1 MVGAGILSW
10 RVRPSHRVN
19 PLHLGQYLVNRF
31 GSVPGGITPMKLQK
45 LLYYVQAWS
54 EVDGRAGLVEG
65 EFRKWPHGPVLPAV
79 YHHFKAH
86 GRQPLQP
93 MTLGPGQEPTGDD
106 RALAE
111 FIGASYVRF
120 PAVTLSVMTHREDPW
135 RLTPDG
141 AVIPTAL
148 MQAYYAGQPFARNR
162 PFQPDA
168 AKPYYPVQSD
178 LDRAFT
184 MDLAPADAARAT
196 TYVTFAEYLA
206 QVDRLQNLGADRDG
220 MLSGLLR

>member
-1 MVGAGILSW
+1 M
-10 RVRPSHRVN
+10 N

-31 GSVPGGITPMKLQK
+31 GNVPGGITPMKLQK

-54 EVDGRAGLVEG
+54 EVDGRPGLVDG
-65 EFRKWPHGPVLPAV
+65 EFRKWTHGPVLPVV
-79 YHHFKAH
+79 YHVYKEY
-86 GRQPLQP
+86 GRQPLKHVNLTEEQQP
-93 MTLGPGQEPTGDD
+93 HGED
-106 RALAE
+106 RDFAE
-111 FIGASYVRF
+111 FIGASYARF

-148 MQAYYAGQPFARNR
+148 MRDYYAGQPFARNR

-168 AKPYYPVQSD
+168 DKPYYPVQSD

-184 MDLAPADAARAT
+184 MDLAPADVVRAT
-196 TYVTFAEYLA
+196 TYVTFAEYLE
-206 QVDRLQNLGADRDG
+206 QVDDLQRRGADRDG
-220 MLSGLLR
+220 FLSGLLR

>member
-1 MVGAGILSW
+1 M
-10 RVRPSHRVN
+10 N

-31 GSVPGGITPMKLQK
+31 GGVPGGITPMKLQK

-54 EVDGRAGLVEG
+54 EVDDRPGLVEG
-65 EFRKWPHGPVLPAV
+65 AFEKWPHGPVLPTV
-79 YHHFKAH
+79 YHHFKGH
-86 GRQPLQP
+86 GRHSLQP
-93 MTLGPGQEPTGDD
+93 VTLGPGQQPAGDD
-106 RALAE
+106 RALAD

-141 AVIPTAL
+141 APIPTVL
-148 MQAYYAGQPFARNR
+148 MRDYYARQPFARNR

-178 LDRAFT
+178 LDRAAT
-184 MDLAPADAARAT
+184 MDLAPPDAARASR
-196 TYVTFAEYLA
+196 YVTFADYLA
-206 QVDRLQNLGADRDG
+206 HVDHLQSLGADRDG
-220 MLSGLLR
+220 FLSGLLR